1 MENETKLVIERL
13 IEAIKNNHID
23 CEQLIE
29 AINNDNVDLNPIVQA
44 VNKPDWLMLGITFLS
59 VLISG
64 VLSWQLVRVGKKQN
78 TIQQNNL
85 KIQMHE
91 KYFDIY
97 EALTADLCQFLNIS
111 NKFHTALGGK
121 YTNDLENSKVEGVIA
136 KAKQLLPSKDFDYL
150 FQFKNSY
157 SNIIRNFS
165 KVCNYVCQCDTTVR
179 DSLRKVLNDKGI
191 LGLFEF
197 LNEKT
202 SQDYFVECKK
212 NMEEIHSLL
221 STGFKERIQEYS
233 DLSSIVVSAQDEN
246 FFGRIKK
253 WLKNIFRR

>member
-1 MENETKLVIERL
+1 MDNETKLIIEKL
-13 IEAIKNNHID
+13 IEAINNNHID
-23 CEQLIE
+23 CEQIVE
-29 AINNDNVDLNPIVQA
+29 AINNGDVDLDPIVQA
-44 VNKPDWLMLGITFLS
+44 VNNPDWLMLGITFVS
-59 VLISG
+59 AFISG
-64 VLSWQLVRVGKKQN
+64 ILSCLLVRAGNKQN

-97 EALTADLCQFLNIS
+97 EALTADLSQFLNIR
-111 NKFHTALGGK
+111 NKFQTALEGK

-157 SNIIRNFS
+157 SNIRRNFS
-165 KVCNYVCQCDTTVR
+165 EVCNYVCQCDIIVR

-202 SQDYFVECKK
+202 SQGYFIECKK
-212 NMEEIHSLL
+212 NMEEIHSLI
-221 STGFKERIQEYS
+221 STGFMERIQEYS
-233 DLSSIVVSAQDEN
+233 DLSNIVDSTQDEN
-246 FFGRIKK
+246 LGAKIKK
-253 WLKNIFRR
+253 